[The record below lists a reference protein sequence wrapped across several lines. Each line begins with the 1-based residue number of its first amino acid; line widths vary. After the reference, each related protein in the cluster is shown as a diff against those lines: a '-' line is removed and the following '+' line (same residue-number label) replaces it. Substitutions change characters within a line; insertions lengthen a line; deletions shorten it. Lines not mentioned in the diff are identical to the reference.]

1 MPASENVSEQK
12 LQQYSS
18 SISELDDALRCLG
31 AVMSLVSL
39 PSACLLTA
47 LLFLDVKDALRF
59 WRACRRFN
67 MLLKLSQN
75 DYWLLRLRKDFG
87 LQVQV

>member
-1 MPASENVSEQK
+1 
-12 LQQYSS
+12 
-18 SISELDDALRCLG
+18 
-31 AVMSLVSL
+31 MSLVNL
-39 PSACLLTA
+39 PNACLLTA

-59 WRACRRFN
+59 RRACRRFN

-75 DYWLLRLRKDFG
+75 DYWLLRLRKDFC